1 MDPLAALAKVLG
13 ALMVEL
19 LRYVQGRQDLQDL
32 VRKEIEAAGL
42 KDANEALGWKAAAV
56 ADPSGGAIIR
66 VRDGALQITIPGY
79 GPHPPSSPG
88 APGVPTGH
96 SGDSLPPAA

>member
-1 MDPLAALAKVLG
+1 MDVLAKALATVL
-13 ALMVEL
+13 VEL
-19 LRYVQGRQDLQDL
+19 LRYFQARTDIQDL

-88 APGVPTGH
+88 APGVPTGQP
-96 SGDSLPPAA
+96 GDQMPPPA